1 MASRTTLK
9 KAQVL
14 KEKWEAEYP
23 NAKFRII
30 DNSMTRT
37 IGGKV
42 IESPHFNILEVR
54 VCGCGGEILTAA
66 VGEASLDEC
75 KECKAKRLA
84 RQEQELEAST
94 ARQAQRMAD
103 WDAMDEWEEG

>member
-1 MASRTTLK
+1 MASRKSLK
-9 KAQVL
+9 EAQEL

-23 NAKFRII
+23 NAKFKII
-30 DNSMTRT
+30 DDSMTRT

-42 IESPHFNILEVR
+42 IESPQFNILEAR
-54 VCGCGGEILTAA
+54 QCGCGGEILTAA

-84 RQEQELEAST
+84 RQKQELEASIG
-94 ARQAQRMAD
+94 RQARRMAD